1 MSARSEM
8 RERAD
13 LLSELRQI
21 VQAMKNVAFAELQR
35 VARALPALD
44 EARESV
50 LRALDSVRQ
59 DPAPAQPRPALAM
72 GTLWLVIGADR
83 GFCGAFNARLATAIE
98 KLRRDN
104 PQARVLIAS
113 RRLAELL
120 DGTTPE
126 IVSLAGCS
134 SIEDAYPALENW
146 LAAIDRAAP
155 DAREVRLL
163 HVGDEGIA
171 SRRLLPAPEAPRDVH
186 GARQTRTETGMPLHY
201 LPLPDLRWALV
212 RHAVRLLVQTG
223 LYRSLEQ
230 ENRARLVQMQWAQDH
245 LDELG
250 RKLRR
255 RYSLLRQ
262 AEITNELE
270 LLMTSIG

>member
-35 VARALPALD
+35 VTRALPALD

-59 DPAPAQPRPALAM
+59 DPALAQPQPVVAP
-72 GTLWLVIGADR
+72 GTLWLAIGADR
-83 GFCGAFNARLATAIE
+83 GFCGAFNARLAAAIE
-98 KLRRDN
+98 KLRCDD

-113 RRLAELL
+113 RRLAELV
-120 DGTTPE
+120 DGTTPQ
-126 IVSLAGCS
+126 IASIAGCS
-134 SIEDAYPALENW
+134 SIEDAYPALEGW
-146 LAAIDRAAP
+146 LAAIDRAAA

-163 HVGDEGIA
+163 HVGEEGIA
-171 SRRLLPAPEAPRDVH
+171 IRRLLPALEAPRDAH
-186 GARQTRTETGMPLHY
+186 GARQTRTEIGKPLHY
-201 LPLPDLRWALV
+201 LPLPDLRSALV
-212 RHAVRLLVQTG
+212 RQAVRLLVQTG

-230 ENRARLVQMQWAQDH
+230 ENRARLVQMQRAQDH

-255 RYSLLRQ
+255 RYAVVRQ